1 MPWTL
6 QLPDGTVVLSNRFGC
21 GPFDDCQSYVRVQ
34 LPQGVEIE
42 DVYNAGRGATPQ
54 RFWQYAFALWSGQ
67 RSHTIGVRWAPT
79 EKGAAAMIAS
89 LGRNL
94 KP

>member
-1 MPWTL
+1 MPWSL
-6 QLPDGTVVLSNRFGC
+6 QLPDETVVLSNRFGC
-21 GPFDDCQSYVRVQ
+21 GPFDDCQPFVRVQ

-42 DVYNAGRGATPQ
+42 GVYNAARGARPQ
-54 RFWQYAFALWSGQ
+54 RYWLYAFALWRGQ

-89 LGRNL
+89 LSRTI
-94 KP
+94 KA